1 MACTSK
7 SAVCL
12 PIVLFV
18 YFFFVYNILFDFFS
32 VCDGF
37 HYRTKRNFKE
47 NLKIIINVNK
57 ALTEILGQM
66 RNRMKKIDTN
76 LIRVKKNLEYMED
89 LYEGI
94 FRKVNRLITSQD
106 QSEEAQDH
114 QIES

>member
-1 MACTSK
+1 
-7 SAVCL
+7 
-12 PIVLFV
+12 
-18 YFFFVYNILFDFFS
+18 
-32 VCDGF
+32 
-37 HYRTKRNFKE
+37 
-47 NLKIIINVNK
+47 
-57 ALTEILGQM
+57 M

>member
-1 MACTSK
+1 
-7 SAVCL
+7 
-12 PIVLFV
+12 
-18 YFFFVYNILFDFFS
+18 
-32 VCDGF
+32 
-37 HYRTKRNFKE
+37 
-47 NLKIIINVNK
+47 
-57 ALTEILGQM
+57 M

-114 QIES
+114 QIESWFEKEKKII

>member
-1 MACTSK
+1 M
-7 SAVCL
+7 
-12 PIVLFV
+12 
-18 YFFFVYNILFDFFS
+18 
-32 VCDGF
+32 
-37 HYRTKRNFKE
+37 
-47 NLKIIINVNK
+47 KIIINVNK